1 MAYCYLKKCFT
12 GFVILMLMLV
22 KTGYAAMQDT
32 TGRGS
37 THPDWVSGIVLD
49 EYANPLKG
57 VKVTIKGKTDAVVT
71 GADGKFEINAA
82 ISDKLVLTG
91 AGYYTR
97 QVTVHD
103 KNSIIVRLLDT
114 YIKSPDRINVLY
126 GTKKASA
133 NLGAIS
139 SIYTNQLTSTPASLY
154 TYALPG
160 QLPGLYTQQYS
171 GFSSPQTSTQTVADF
186 VGNVVQHNNYSAND
200 NTEIGLSLRGQ
211 TPITIIDGV
220 QREISSIDPESIESV
235 SVLKDALSNILLG
248 INSSR
253 GVLLITTKR
262 GQAGAPR
269 ISFTAESGTQQPL
282 SLPTPLS
289 AYQYAYLYN
298 EALQNDGKP
307 TLYTAS
313 DFNAY
318 RNHTD
323 PARHPDVNW
332 FNTRLRDHSP
342 LRSYKLNV
350 NGGTGV
356 AQYSVS
362 LSYMDQQGMFKTAPN
377 ATYNTNN
384 DLNRYIINSDLS
396 VNVTKKFT
404 VDLQLFGR
412 IQQATQ
418 PGTGYSGILNTLYN
432 TPNNAYPIYNPN
444 GSFGGTTLFTNNL
457 LSQLQY
463 SGYQRTNSND
473 VMANLDLNY
482 DLSGVTKGL
491 SVKLKGNLAFESQ
504 GLVNRGLQNNAYIFN
519 RDSSYSAVGSPIA
532 QSNGFAT
539 VSSARYSF
547 AQAALNYERQFG
559 KSNVSGMLL
568 YDTRSAVLNYDLS
581 GVTTNRA
588 VKFGYNYDSKYLLEA
603 SVNSSGYN
611 RYPPGNQYGLFYAV
625 GLGWQMGQER
635 FIKDNVSWISSW
647 KWRATYGKTGNANV
661 DNFGYYNFLQTYSA
675 SNGYPY
681 TLGTSRSVIQSYNEN
696 TLANPYIRWENA
708 KKLDIGA
715 DISLF
720 KDHFKVT
727 ADYFHD
733 RYYDLLQI
741 RGNSIAML
749 GTGYSAENI
758 GVKLYK
764 GTELTL
770 TYQDHVGNL
779 NYFISGNATRQTSKN
794 VFSDEEATP
803 YPWLRRTGLSND
815 VIFGYTALG
824 FFKNAQEAATGAT
837 TVGYTPQAGDVKYK
851 DLNGDNIINQFDQ
864 SPIANTKALIF
875 YGLSFGVNYKGLSL
889 SVLMQGV
896 ANHQIIY
903 NNNLINGFAGVGPFG
918 NNYSGQG
925 YDALTGRWT
934 PETADIAT
942 LPRLT
947 SVGNANNGLLSTL
960 YIRSANY
967 MRLKNAEI
975 GYSLPLEWARKLRL
989 SGIRVFANGEN
1000 LLTFYGYKGVDPE
1013 VYGLAYPI
1021 QRVFNAGINI
1031 KL

>member
-1 MAYCYLKKCFT
+1 MVYCYLKKCFT

-37 THPDWVSGIVLD
+37 THPDWVSGMVLD

-57 VKVTIKGKTDAVVT
+57 VKVIIKGKADAVVT
-71 GADGKFEINAA
+71 DRDGRFEINAA
-82 ISDKLVLTG
+82 IGNQLVFTFG
-91 AGYYTR
+91 NYNAR
-97 QVTVHD
+97 QVTI
-103 KNSIIVRLLDT
+103 KNKGMVTVRLLDT
-114 YIKSPDRINVLY
+114 YLKSPEKINVLY

-133 NLGAIS
+133 NLGAVAT
-139 SIYTNQLTSTPASLY
+139 IYTNQLTTTPASLY

-171 GFSSPQTSTQTVADF
+171 GFSSPQTGSQTVADF

-253 GVLLITTKR
+253 GVLLITTKH

-269 ISFTAESGTQQPL
+269 ISFTAEVGSQHPL
-282 SLPTPLS
+282 DLPTPLS

-307 TLYTAS
+307 AIYTS
-313 DFNAY
+313 DDFNAY

-323 PARHPDVNW
+323 PIHHPDVNW
-332 FNTRLRDHSP
+332 FKTLLRNNSP

-350 NGGTGV
+350 NGGTNV

-362 LSYMDQQGMFKTAPN
+362 LSYLDQQGMFKTSPD

-418 PGTGYSGILNTLYN
+418 PGGGYASILNTMYN
-432 TPNNAYPIYNPN
+432 TPNNAYPVYNPN
-444 GSFGGTTLFTNNL
+444 GSFAGTTLFNNNL
-457 LSQLQY
+457 LSQSEF

-482 DLSGVTKGL
+482 DLSSVTKGL

-504 GLVNRGLQNNAYIFN
+504 GVVNRGLQNNAYLFN
-519 RDSSYSAVGSPIA
+519 KDSTYSAIGTPIS
-532 QSNGFAT
+532 QSNSFYT
-539 VSSARYSF
+539 VSSARYAF
-547 AQAALNYERQFG
+547 AQATLNYDRQFG

-568 YDTRSAVLNYDLS
+568 YDSRSMVLNYDLS

-588 VKFGYNYDSKYLLEA
+588 VKFGYNYDSKYFVEA

-611 RYPPGNQYGLFYAV
+611 RYPPGNQYGLFYAL
-625 GLGWQMGQER
+625 GLGWQMGQEH
-635 FIKDNVSWISSW
+635 FIKDNISWINSW

-661 DNFGYYNFLQTYSA
+661 DDYGYYNFLQTYSA
-675 SNGYPY
+675 SIGYPY

-696 TLANPYIRWENA
+696 ALANPYIRWENA

-715 DISLF
+715 DIALF
-720 KDHFKVT
+720 KDHFKIT
-727 ADYFHD
+727 ADYYHD
-733 RYYDLLQI
+733 RYYNLLQV
-741 RGNSIAML
+741 RGNSIALL
-749 GTGYSAENI
+749 GTNYPYENI

-770 TYQDHVGNL
+770 TYQDHVGNF
-779 NYFISGNATRQTSKN
+779 NYFITGNASRGSSIN
-794 VFSDEEATP
+794 VYSDEAPNP
-803 YPWLRRTGLSND
+803 YPWLKHTGLSND
-815 VIFGYTALG
+815 AIFGYTALG
-824 FFKNAQEAATGAT
+824 FFKNAQDAATSAT

-851 DLNGDNIINQFDQ
+851 DLNGDGIINQFDQ
-864 SPIANTKALIF
+864 SPIANTKPLVY
-875 YGLSFGVNYKGLSL
+875 YGFSFGINYKGFSV

-896 ANHQIIY
+896 ANRQFIY
-903 NNNLINGFAGVGPFG
+903 NSNLVNGFAGVGPFG
-918 NNYSGQG
+918 NNFSGQG

-934 PETADIAT
+934 PETAAIAT
-942 LPRLT
+942 LPRL
-947 SVGNANNGLLSTL
+947 SLGNLNNALLSTL
-960 YIRSANY
+960 NIRSGNY
-967 MRLKNAEI
+967 MRLKNAEV
-975 GYSLPLEWARKLRL
+975 GYSLPYAWAHKLRL

-1000 LLTFYGYKGVDPE
+1000 LYTFYRYKDVDPE
-1013 VYGLAYPI
+1013 VNGLIYPI

>member
-12 GFVILMLMLV
+12 GFMILMLMLV

-49 EYANPLKG
+49 EFANPLKG
-57 VKVTIKGKTDAVVT
+57 VKVAIKGKAEAAVTDK
-71 GADGKFEINAA
+71 DGHFEINAGLN
-82 ISDKLVLTG
+82 DELVFTR
-91 AGYYTR
+91 ANYNTR
-97 QVTVHD
+97 QVVV
-103 KNSIIVRLLDT
+103 KNKGILTVRLLDT
-114 YIKSPDRINVLY
+114 YLKSPETINVLY

-133 NLGAIS
+133 NLGSVAT
-139 SIYTNQLTSTPASLY
+139 IYNNQLTTTPASLY

-160 QLPGLYTQQYS
+160 QLAGLYTQQYS
-171 GFSSPQTSTQTVADF
+171 GFSTPQTATQTVADF

-211 TPITIIDGV
+211 APITIIDGV
-220 QREISSIDPESIESV
+220 QRELSSIDPESIESV

-253 GVLLITTKR
+253 GVLLVTTKR

-269 ISFTAESGTQQPL
+269 ISFTAEAGSQHPL
-282 SLPTPLS
+282 DLPTPLP

-307 TLYTAS
+307 AIYTAD

-323 PARHPDVNW
+323 PYRHPDVNW
-332 FNTRLRDHSP
+332 FKTLLRNNSP
-342 LRSYKLNV
+342 LSSYKLNV
-350 NGGTGV
+350 NGGTDV

-362 LSYMDQQGMFKTAPN
+362 LSYLDQQGMFNTAPTS
-377 ATYNTNN
+377 TYNTNN
-384 DLNRYIINSDLS
+384 DLNRYVINSDLS

-418 PGTGYSGILNTLYN
+418 PGTGYGNILNTLYN
-432 TPNNAYPIYNPN
+432 TPNNAYPVYNPN

-457 LSQLQY
+457 LSQSEF

-482 DLSGVTKGL
+482 NLSSVTPGL
-491 SVKLKGNLAFESQ
+491 SLKLKGNLAFESQ
-504 GLVNRGLQNNAYIFN
+504 GLVNRSLQNNTYLYN
-519 RDSSYSAVGSPIA
+519 KDSTYSAVGTPIS

-547 AQAALNYERQFG
+547 AQAAVNYERQFG

-568 YDTRSAVLNYDLS
+568 YDSRSAVLNYDLS
-581 GVTTNRA
+581 GVTTDRA
-588 VKFGYNYDSKYLLEA
+588 VKFGYNYDSKYFLEA

-611 RYPPGNQYGLFYAV
+611 RYPPGHQYGTFYAI
-625 GLGWQMGQER
+625 GLGWQMAQES
-635 FIKDNVSWISSW
+635 FMTNLSWISSW

-661 DNFGYYNFLQTYSA
+661 DNFGYYNFLQTYST

-681 TLGTSRSVIQSYNEN
+681 TLGTARSVIQSYNEN
-696 TLANPYIRWENA
+696 TLANPYIRWESA

-720 KDHFKVT
+720 KDHFKIT
-727 ADYFHD
+727 ADYYRD
-733 RYYDLLQI
+733 RYYDLLQT
-741 RGNSIAML
+741 RGNSIALL

-770 TYQDHVGNL
+770 TYQDHAGSF
-779 NYFISGNATRQTSKN
+779 NYFISGNGSIQRAVN
-794 VFSDEEATP
+794 VFSDEEPVP
-803 YPWLRRTGLSND
+803 YPWMKHTGLSPD
-815 VIFGYTALG
+815 VVFGYTAIG
-824 FFKNAQEAATGAT
+824 YFKDAQDAASSAT
-837 TVGYTPQAGDVKYK
+837 YTGYTPQAGDVKYK
-851 DLNGDNIINQFDQ
+851 DLNGDHVINQFDVA
-864 SPIANTKALIF
+864 PITNNKPLIY
-875 YGLSFGVNYKGLSL
+875 YGASLGFNYEGFSL
-889 SVLMQGV
+889 SVILQGV
-896 ANHQIIY
+896 TNRQIIY
-903 NNNLINGFAGVGPFG
+903 NSNLVNGFAGIGPFG
-918 NNYSGQG
+918 NIYSGQG
-925 YDALTGRWT
+925 YDALSGRWT
-934 PETADIAT
+934 PETADVAT
-942 LPRLT
+942 APRLT
-947 SVGNANNGLLSTL
+947 VSGNINNGLLSSRN
-960 YIRSANY
+960 IRSGNY
-967 MRLKNAEI
+967 MRLKNAEV
-975 GYSLPLEWARKLRL
+975 GYNLPYDWAHKLRL

-1000 LLTFYGYKGVDPE
+1000 LYTLYGYKGVDPE
-1013 VYGLAYPI
+1013 VNGLVYPI
-1021 QRVFNAGINI
+1021 QRVLNAGINI

>member
-37 THPDWVSGIVLD
+37 THPGWVSGVVLD
-49 EYANPLKG
+49 EYANPLNG
-57 VKVTIKGKTDAVVT
+57 VKVMVKGKTDASFT
-71 GADGKFEINAA
+71 DKDGRFEINAV
-82 ISDKLVLTG
+82 SGDKLVFTMLN
-91 AGYYTR
+91 YYTSEVNISSKSP
-97 QVTVHD
+97 VTI
-103 KNSIIVRLLDT
+103 KLLDT
-114 YIKSPDRINVLY
+114 YLKTPETINVLY
-126 GTKKASA
+126 GTKKAAA
-133 NLGAIS
+133 NLGSVAA
-139 SIYTNQLTSTPASLY
+139 IYTNQLTTTPASLY

-171 GFSSPQTSTQTVADF
+171 GFASPQTSTQTVADF
-186 VGNVVQHNNYSAND
+186 IGNVVQHNNYSAND

-253 GVLLITTKR
+253 GVLLITTKH

-269 ISFTAESGTQQPL
+269 ISFTAEAGSQHPL
-282 SLPTPLS
+282 DLPKPLP

-307 TLYTAS
+307 TIYSAD

-323 PARHPDVNW
+323 PAHHPDVNW
-332 FNTRLRDHSP
+332 FNTLLRNSSP
-342 LRSYKLNV
+342 ISSYKLNV
-350 NGGTGV
+350 NGGGSV

-362 LSYMDQQGMFKTAPN
+362 LNYMDQQGMFKTSPA

-384 DLNRYIINSDLS
+384 ELSRYIINSDLS

-432 TPNNAYPIYNPN
+432 TPNNPYPVYNPN

-457 LSQLQY
+457 LSQSQF

-482 DLSGVTKGL
+482 DLSSVTKGL

-504 GLVNRGLQNNAYIFN
+504 GLVNRSLQNNTYLLN
-519 RDSSYSAVGSPIA
+519 KDSSYSAVGTPIS

-559 KSNVSGMLL
+559 KGTVSGMLL
-568 YDTRSAVLNYDLS
+568 YDTRSVVLNYDLS

-588 VKFGYNYDSKYLLEA
+588 AKLGYNYDGKYFIEA
-603 SVNSSGYN
+603 SANSSGYN
-611 RYPPGNQYGLFYAV
+611 RYPPGNQYGMFYAV

-635 FIKDNVSWISSW
+635 FIKDISWISSW

-661 DNFGYYNFLQTYSA
+661 DNFGYYNFLQTYGTSI
-675 SNGYPY
+675 GYPY
-681 TLGTSRSVIQSYNEN
+681 TLGTARSVIQSYNEN

-708 KKLDIGA
+708 KKLDIGT

-720 KDHFKVT
+720 KDHFKIT

-733 RYYDLLQI
+733 RFYDLLQT
-741 RGNSIAML
+741 RGNSIALL
-749 GTGYSAENI
+749 GTTYPAENI

-770 TYQDHVGNL
+770 TYQDHAGNL
-779 NYFISGNATRQTSKN
+779 NYFLTANATRQTSTN
-794 VFSDEEATP
+794 VFSDEEPAP

-824 FFKNAQEAATGAT
+824 FFKNAQDAATSAT

-851 DLNGDNIINQFDQ
+851 DLNGDHVINQFDQ
-864 SPIANTKALIF
+864 SAIANTKPLIY
-875 YGLSFGVNYKGLSL
+875 YGLSFGVNYKGF
-889 SVLMQGV
+889 SVSVIMQGV
-896 ANHQIIY
+896 TNHQIIY
-903 NNNLINGFAGVGPFG
+903 NNNLVNGFAGLGLFG
-918 NNYSGQG
+918 NIYQGQG

-942 LPRLT
+942 LPRLSST
-947 SVGNANNGLLSTL
+947 GNVNNGLLSTL

-967 MRLKNAEI
+967 MRLKNAEV

-1000 LLTFYGYKGVDPE
+1000 LYTFYGYKGVDPE